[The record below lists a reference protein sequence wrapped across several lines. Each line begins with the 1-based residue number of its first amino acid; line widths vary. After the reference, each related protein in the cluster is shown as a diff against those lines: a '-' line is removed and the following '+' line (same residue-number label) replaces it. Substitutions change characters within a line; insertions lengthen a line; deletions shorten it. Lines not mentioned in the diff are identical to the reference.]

1 LDYREFK
8 ESFHSIKSGWVLLSL
23 SGVIIV
29 LALKSFR
36 WHLLLKQEGINF
48 SYWNSVKSY
57 FSSYAIGI
65 VTPGRLGEFIK
76 IYNVRQI
83 TETDILTSFRST
95 LVDRLFDLSILF
107 LFAVSGTLRFL
118 SNNSVGHLT
127 GLILSLAL
135 TISLILLIRISLGKL
150 FDFKKNGIK
159 RIQRFIKKCLFQLTD
174 YKSIRLWI
182 ISFTAYFFF
191 FLTTWFLLKSL
202 SLKISIID
210 AGYVLSIV
218 GLILLLPI
226 SIAGFGTR
234 EISLVYLLSLY
245 GISAE
250 PVITFSIMHF
260 LVFFGWGGFLGLI
273 FWILNPIPFEAIK
286 SDSKKI
292 LSIIKGTE
300 I

>member
-1 LDYREFK
+1 
-8 ESFHSIKSGWVLLSL
+8 
-23 SGVIIV
+23 
-29 LALKSFR
+29 
-36 WHLLLKQEGINF
+36 
-48 SYWNSVKSY
+48 
-57 FSSYAIGI
+57 